1 VIAIMAIDP
10 GKTTGVAR
18 GLFGPGME
26 AGLKDAL
33 ANAVSLETWEVEGTA
48 PVQCWELVSEFHDWV
63 YGLVAGGV
71 LEVGEVGK
79 SVCLVVEDFRLR
91 TQNVDL
97 DPVLII
103 GGLTTLLVPR
113 SAGLAGTLGA
123 GEDAVGTLAGSY
135 ALGATVAFQ
144 QPADAF
150 RFATADRLAEWM
162 PGGRSAVLRLCGG
175 GRGRG
180 GGSVSEHRRDAFRH
194 LLFRLAVE
202 MGGVVMTR
210 AAPLGS
216 TSNPVVRK
224 GAQRGWARSAHR

>member
-1 VIAIMAIDP
+1 MAIDP
-10 GKTTGVAR
+10 GKVSGVAR
-18 GLFGPGME
+18 GIFSVGME
-26 AGLKDAL
+26 AGIKDAL
-33 ANAVSLETWEVEGTA
+33 MGVVELETWEVEGTA

-63 YGLVAGGV
+63 YGLVASGTV
-71 LEVGEVGK
+71 DASRVDEE
-79 SVCLVVEDFRLR
+79 VCLVVEDFRLR
-91 TQNVDL
+91 QSNVDL

-113 SAGLAGTLGA
+113 SAGLNGVLGTG
-123 GEDAVGTLAGSY
+123 GDSVGSLSGTY

-162 PGGRSAVLRLCGG
+162 PGGRGAVLRLCGG

-194 LLFRLAVE
+194 LLFRLGVE
-202 MGGVVMTR
+202 MGGVVGTR

-224 GAQRGWARSAHR
+224 GQQRAWAGSARR